1 MKNFIAGPAK
11 VDAYLNGQLM
21 FTAQTILDSS
31 ITLSVSKE
39 EVRGGQGNALW
50 GNYYHTSAM
59 ALNLTDIMF
68 KLEYL
73 ALNTGSVIQQGADL
87 FVEEQV
93 TLGAAGNGTI
103 VGTPVDVDDYGI
115 VGWVSKAGADNWQRV
130 TFNEKTFQFA
140 GGAEGDVVCVKYVA
154 NDATA
159 RKIVISSDF
168 IPETVQLIM
177 TANLYSGG
185 KNLATSTLS
194 GQVQVNVPRFQFD
207 GNQEISMTSTGVAN
221 SPMSG
226 SALANESVSCDG
238 KGYYAII
245 TEKINGSNWYDNV
258 YALAV
263 MNSNITVAKDAD
275 ATLEVM
281 AIPYYGS
288 AFPCDNANLTFT
300 SITPGTA
307 TVGANTGVVK
317 GVAAGS
323 TGITV
328 VITGKPSVEDI
339 AYVTVTGG

>member
-11 VDAYLNGQLM
+11 VDAFLNGQLM

-31 ITLSVSKE
+31 ISLSVSKE
-39 EVRGGQGNALW
+39 EVRGGAGNSLW

-59 ALNLTDIMF
+59 AINLTDIMF

-73 ALNTGSVIQQGADL
+73 ALNTGSVIQQGSDL
-87 FVEEQV
+87 FTEEQV
-93 TLGAAGNGTI
+93 TIGKNGAGT
-103 VGTPVDVDDYGI
+103 VAGTPVAVDDYGI
-115 VGWVSKAGADNWQRV
+115 IGWASKAGADDWQRV
-130 TFNEKTFQFA
+130 QFTTKNFTFA

-154 NDATA
+154 NDAAA
-159 RKIVISSDF
+159 RKIIISSDF
-168 IPETVQLIM
+168 IPETVQLVM

-226 SALANESVSCDG
+226 SALANESASCDG

-245 TEKINGSNWYDNV
+245 TEKINGAKWYDNV
-258 YALAV
+258 YALAIV
-263 MNSNITVAKDAD
+263 NGNLDLKVN
-275 ATLEVM
+275 ATETLQVM

-288 AFPCDNANLTFT
+288 AFPCDNAELTFT
-300 SITPGTA
+300 SIAPSTA
-307 TVGANTGVVK
+307 SVGANTGVVK

-328 VITGKPSVEDI
+328 AITGKPAVEDV
-339 AYVTVTGG
+339 AYVKVTA

>member
-11 VDAYLNGQLM
+11 VDAFLNGQLM

-31 ITLSVSKE
+31 ISLNVSKE
-39 EVRGGQGNALW
+39 EVRGGAGNSLW

-59 ALNLTDIMF
+59 AINLTDIMF

-73 ALNTGSVIQQGADL
+73 ALNTGSVIQQGSDL
-87 FVEEQV
+87 FTEEQV
-93 TLGAAGNGTI
+93 TIGKNGAGTV
-103 VGTPVDVDDYGI
+103 VGTPVAVDDYGI
-115 VGWVSKAGADNWQRV
+115 IGWASKAGADDWQRV
-130 TFNEKTFQFA
+130 QFTTKNFTFA
-140 GGAEGDVVCVKYVA
+140 GGTEGEVVCVKYVA
-154 NDATA
+154 NDAAA

-238 KGYYAII
+238 KGYYAIV
-245 TEKINGSNWYDNV
+245 TEKINGAKWYDNV
-258 YALAV
+258 YALAIV
-263 MNSNITVAKDAD
+263 NGNLELKTN
-275 ATLEVM
+275 ATETLQVM

-288 AFPCDNANLTFT
+288 AFPCDNAELTFT
-300 SITPGTA
+300 SIAPATA

-328 VITGKPSVEDI
+328 VITGKPAVEDV
-339 AYVTVTGG
+339 AYVKVTT

>member
-31 ITLSVSKE
+31 ISLSVSKE
-39 EVRGGQGNALW
+39 EVRGGQGNSLW

-59 ALNLTDIMF
+59 AINLTDIMF

-87 FVEEQV
+87 FTEEQV
-93 TLGAAGNGTI
+93 TLGAAGAGTV
-103 VGTPVDVDDYGI
+103 VGTPIAVDDYGV
-115 VGWVSKAGADNWQRV
+115 VGWASKAGADNWQRV
-130 TFNEKTFQFA
+130 DFTAKGFNFP
-140 GGAEGDVVCVKYVA
+140 GGAEGDVVCIKYVA
-154 NDATA
+154 NDAAA
-159 RKIVISSDF
+159 RKIIISSDF

-258 YALAV
+258 YALAI
-263 MNSNITVAKDAD
+263 MNGNIELKVNAEE
-275 ATLEVM
+275 TLRVM

-300 SITPGTA
+300 SLAAGTA
-307 TVGANTGVVK
+307 TVEKNTGVVK

-328 VITGKPSVEDI
+328 VIADKPEVEDV
-339 AYVTVTGG
+339 AYVTVTA